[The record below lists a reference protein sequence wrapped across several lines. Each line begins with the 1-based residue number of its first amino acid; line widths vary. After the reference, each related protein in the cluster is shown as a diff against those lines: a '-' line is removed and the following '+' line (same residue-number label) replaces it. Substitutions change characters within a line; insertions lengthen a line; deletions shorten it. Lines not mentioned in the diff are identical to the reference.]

1 MNNLLSISDLLYL
14 AKSTVELFLPSAF
27 LEKNDCFETFS
38 ILADQGIA
46 FQCYFSNED
55 ANNLSEKPFL
65 QAKIRVLA
73 TEGINFFIVNPVQA
87 HPYYLLKDGSAYF
100 EYAQDNVDLKQVP
113 LDNQNPISKDENSS
127 GNATELIPQKWP
139 IIELSVDKKV
149 LKVGDTTTLRWH
161 APAYDSIKC
170 TAISRTDPVGEVVLE
185 PQKSTVLIVDFIIG
199 KRINRKVLAVEVIHE
214 IAIEITVSVKNV
226 LTNEFELLKAI
237 DQQNPVYAIKRSTA
251 VEVSWDV
258 DFADQVLFSP
268 FGKVEKCGTKRFILE
283 NPLDLCL
290 SATLGSKTKEK
301 KLLVNCYPTE
311 VDASLINSI
320 DAPSS
325 FYPDL
330 AQSAWSYVLDQKR
343 QSFAVQSRQLE
354 ERINLMYQRLLQNKH
369 ELRLRLTKMNNHF
382 QNNSKPKLS
391 GESGVGHNKKYDYS
405 SILRRFSK
413 KEG

>member
-1 MNNLLSISDLLYL
+1 MSNISINDLLFSSK
-14 AKSTVELFLPSAF
+14 ATIELFLPLSYLIENECFDNFAI
-27 LEKNDCFETFS
+27 LAEQGLAIDCYLSDNDS
-38 ILADQGIA
+38 ILLSEEPFLFAKIQNLAVQGVQFTVIKSVNQPHFYVVQDNRA
-46 FQCYFSNED
+46 CAVFEKDSLLLEQAEIHEINVFSNRTE
-55 ANNLSEKPFL
+55 LSNDF
-65 QAKIRVLA
+65 V
-73 TEGINFFIVNPVQA
+73 
-87 HPYYLLKDGSAYF
+87 
-100 EYAQDNVDLKQVP
+100 
-113 LDNQNPISKDENSS
+113 
-127 GNATELIPQKWP
+127 ELIPQKWP
-139 IIELSVDKKV
+139 NIDLAASKTIIKI
-149 LKVGDTTTLRWH
+149 GDSTIIRWK
-161 APAYDSIKC
+161 APDYDTIKC
-170 TAISRTDPVGEVVLE
+170 IAIRSTDPVGEVVLE

-268 FGKVEKCGTKRFILE
+268 FGKVEKCGTKHFILE

>member
-1 MNNLLSISDLLYL
+1 MSNISINDLLFSSK
-14 AKSTVELFLPSAF
+14 ATIELFLPLSYLIENECFDNFAI
-27 LEKNDCFETFS
+27 LAEQGLAIDCYLSDNDS
-38 ILADQGIA
+38 ILLSEEPFLFAKIQNLAVQGVQFTVIKSVNQPHFYVVQDNRA
-46 FQCYFSNED
+46 CAVFEKDSLLLEQAEIHEINVFSNRTE
-55 ANNLSEKPFL
+55 LSNDF
-65 QAKIRVLA
+65 V
-73 TEGINFFIVNPVQA
+73 
-87 HPYYLLKDGSAYF
+87 
-100 EYAQDNVDLKQVP
+100 
-113 LDNQNPISKDENSS
+113 
-127 GNATELIPQKWP
+127 ELIPQKWP
-139 IIELSVDKKV
+139 NIDLAASKTIIKI
-149 LKVGDTTTLRWH
+149 GDSTIIRWN
-161 APAYDSIKC
+161 APDYDTIKC
-170 TAISRTDPVGEVVLE
+170 IAIRSTDPVGEVVLE

-268 FGKVEKCGTKRFILE
+268 FGKVEKCGTKHFILE